1 MTWQYSTDSCI
12 SCGRIEI
19 VMRGCPCTNQP
30 YRCTACRDK
39 QVAKQQITVGK
50 LHIAKHKLPHMLVM
64 RVYRY
69 VDCHKS
75 HGQARRRFLL
85 AIILQ
90 GKGNTHSSLQMIHQQ
105 LAAQTKAWYNSH
117 DWYRLGI
124 WGHRSDLWSKLTDWV
139 IGTDT
144 RQPKSWCPWC
154 HGSGCF

>member
-1 MTWQYSTDSCI
+1 MIGQAMTWQYSTDSCI

-50 LHIAKHKLPHMLVM
+50 LHIAKHKLPLMLVM

-90 GKGNTHSSLQMIHQQ
+90 GKGNTHTAACKCSTNSWQRKPRHGTTVTTGTG
-105 LAAQTKAWYNSH
+105 LASGAT
-117 DWYRLGI
+117 
-124 WGHRSDLWSKLTDWV
+124 DLTS
-139 IGTDT
+139 
-144 RQPKSWCPWC
+144 RQN
-154 HGSGCF
+154 